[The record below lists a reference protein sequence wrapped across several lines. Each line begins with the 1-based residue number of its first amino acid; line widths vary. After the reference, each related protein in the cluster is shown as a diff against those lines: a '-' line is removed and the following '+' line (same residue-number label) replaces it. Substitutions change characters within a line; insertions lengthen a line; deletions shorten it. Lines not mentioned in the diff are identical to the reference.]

1 MKIKTKRKSY
11 RDVLALPKVQHK
23 KPMRQ
28 LVLLRW
34 LLKPICFVLLKLAG
48 FTHYEK
54 KGMEKLGKDEPCLIL
69 MNHSSFID
77 LEIAAFL
84 LGDRAYHI
92 VTTLDAFV
100 GLGWILRLLGCIP
113 TKKFINDVNLVRD
126 MRYTVKELKE
136 SVLMYP
142 EASYSFDGTATP
154 LPESLGKCL
163 KLLNVPVVVIQ
174 TEGAFL
180 RQPLYN
186 SLKLRKVQISARME
200 YLLSPEDIKAKS
212 VQELNDILAERF
224 AFDNFK
230 TQQEKGI
237 EIKEAYRADELHRVL
252 YKCPHCHAEGQTVG
266 KGIYLTCQACGA
278 AYELTEKGFLKAVDG
293 ETLINH
299 IPDWYLWERECVRK
313 ELEEGTYRLD
323 VEVDIFMMV
332 NTRCVFHVG
341 SGRLVHTVEGFQ
353 LTGCDGELDYRQ
365 SPHASYGLYSDFY
378 WYEIGDMICVGDEK
392 VQYYCFP
399 KNAGNVVAKTR
410 LAAEE
415 LFKMLKRPAKI
426 G

>member
-34 LLKPICFVLLKLAG
+34 LLKPVCFVLLKLAG

-54 KGMEKLGKDEPCLIL
+54 KGMERLGKDEPCLIL

-113 TKKFINDVNLVRD
+113 TRKFVNDVNLVRD

-212 VQELNDILAERF
+212 VQELNDILAESF

-237 EIKEAYRADELHRVL
+237 EIKETYRADELHRVL

-266 KGIYLTCQACGA
+266 KGIHLTCQACGA
-278 AYELTEKGFLKAVDG
+278 SYELMETGFLQAVSG
-293 ETLINH
+293 ESLFNH
-299 IPDWYLWERECVRK
+299 IPDWYMWERECVRK
-313 ELEEGTYRLD
+313 ELEAGTYRLD

-341 SGRLVHTVEGFQ
+341 SGRLVHTVEGFH

>member
-11 RDVLALPKVQHK
+11 REVLDLPKVPHR

-28 LVLLRW
+28 LVLLRL
-34 LLKPICFVLLKLAG
+34 LLKPVCFVLLKMAG

-54 KGMEKLGKDEPCLIL
+54 KGMEKLKKGEPCLIL

-77 LEIAAFL
+77 LEIAAYL

-154 LPESLGKCL
+154 LPDSLGKCL

-186 SLKLRKVQISARME
+186 SLKLRKVKISAKME
-200 YLLSPEDIKAKS
+200 YLLSPEDIKQKS
-212 VQELNDILAERF
+212 VEELNEILAESF
-224 AFDNFK
+224 SFDNFK
-230 TQQEKGI
+230 TQQEKRI
-237 EIKEAYRADELHRVL
+237 VIKEAYRADELHRVL
-252 YKCPHCHAEGQTVG
+252 YKCPHCQAEGRTVG
-266 KGIYLTCQACGA
+266 KGIYLTCEACGA
-278 AYELTEKGFLKAVDG
+278 KYELTEHGFLKEASG
-293 ETLINH
+293 KTLFNH
-299 IPDWYLWERECVRK
+299 IPDWYLWERECVRQ
-313 ELEEGTYRLD
+313 ELEAGTYRLD
-323 VEVDIFMMV
+323 VDVDIYMMV
-332 NTRCVFHVG
+332 NTRYVFNVG
-341 SGRLVHTVEGFQ
+341 TGHLVHTAEGFH
-353 LTGCDGELDYRQ
+353 LSGCEGELEYRQ
-365 SPHASYGLYSDFY
+365 SPHSSYGLYSDFY

-392 VQYYCFP
+392 IQYYCFP
-399 KNAGNVVAKTR
+399 KGTGNVVAKTR

-415 LFKMLKRPAKI
+415 LYKLLKKPAKA